1 MKQDSSTPVQ
11 APSGLLKHATGRT
24 QEVVVKLRA
33 AIKIVER
40 ELDEHEGIYPFN
52 KGRLN
57 QAEIC
62 RRAGISNVTLSTP
75 AHRETTKKMVDAWLL
90 ATKNATAN
98 GSKSVRRAVTDRADN
113 WKRAHAAIAQSYRIA
128 ELELLDMKSSVKKL
142 KSEIKNL
149 SDENSALR
157 KLLPTSGE
165 AKVVSF
171 AKKAK
176 ATANRQGPKPSS
188 KGQE

>member
-11 APSGLLKHATGRT
+11 APSGLLRHATGRT

-142 KSEIKNL
+142 KSEIKSL
-149 SDENSALR
+149 TDENSALR

-176 ATANRQGPKPSS
+176 AIASRQGPKPS
-188 KGQE
+188 

>member
-1 MKQDSSTPVQ
+1 MNQDSSTRVQ
-11 APSGLLKHATGRT
+11 APLGLLKHATGRT
-24 QEVVVKLRA
+24 QEVVAKLRA

-40 ELDEHEGIYPFN
+40 ELEEHEGIYPFN

-90 ATKNATAN
+90 ATKNATAS

-113 WKRAHAAIAQSYRIA
+113 WKRAHATIAQSFRIA
-128 ELELLDMKSSVKKL
+128 ELELLDMKSTVKKL
-142 KSEIKNL
+142 NVDIKNL
-149 SDENSALR
+149 SDENITLR
-157 KLLPTSGE
+157 KLLPTSSE
-165 AKVVSF
+165 ANVVSF

-176 ATANRQGPKPSS
+176 AIAGRQGPIPSL
-188 KGQE
+188 KG